1 MPGFV
6 LPPVITTGAKV
17 LGSIGSALGGLG
29 GWLGQNQTNK
39 ANAREAQKNRDFQ
52 ERMSNTAVQRS
63 VADYVAAGL
72 NPALAYDRSAS
83 SPAGA
88 TTQMGNALQAG
99 ISTAMQVRQMNQ
111 ELQNMKTRN
120 QLDIAQIDLI
130 DAQKH
135 KTKQEIWQAGK
146 ATERTAWESRQ
157 IQKTIEMMEEDL
169 QGKKAEGNLWRQL
182 REGGPVMSGLAKF
195 LPILRTLLGR

>member
-17 LGSIGSALGGLG
+17 LGSVGSALGGLG

-63 VADYVAAGL
+63 VADYIAAGL

-99 ISTAMQVRQMNQ
+99 ISSALQVRQMNQ
-111 ELQNMKTRN
+111 ELQNMKTRQ

-130 DAQKH
+130 DKN
-135 KTKQEIWQAGK
+135 KRKIDQEIWKSGAETTQIRK
-146 ATERTAWESRQ
+146 A
-157 IQKTIEMMEEDL
+157 IQMMEEDL
-169 QGKKAEGNLWRQL
+169 QGKRAEGDLWRRLQ
-182 REGGPVMSGLAKF
+182 EGGPVMSGLAKF